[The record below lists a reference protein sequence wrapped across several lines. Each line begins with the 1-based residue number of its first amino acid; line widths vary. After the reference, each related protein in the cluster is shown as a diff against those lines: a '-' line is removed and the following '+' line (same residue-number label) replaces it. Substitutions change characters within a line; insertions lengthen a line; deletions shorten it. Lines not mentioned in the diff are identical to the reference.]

1 MKSSALEEKVIAL
14 VEPVIKDMGFALVQL
29 RIYADGPS
37 ETLQILAED
46 PQTFNLG
53 VDDCAKISRSISA
66 VLDVE
71 DPIKGAYRLE
81 VSSPGI
87 DRPLTR
93 VEDFERFK
101 GFDAKVEVNPPINER
116 KRFRGPLLGEENG
129 IIKMEIDGETVEI
142 PFERVHKAK
151 LVLTD
156 ALINAT
162 KKDVTD
168 KNEH

>member
-1 MKSSALEEKVIAL
+1 M

-37 ETLQILAED
+37 ETMQILAED
-46 PQTFNLG
+46 PETHNLG
-53 VDDCAKISRSISA
+53 VDDCAKISRAVSA

-93 VEDFERFK
+93 LEDFSRYK
-101 GFDAKVEVNPPINER
+101 TYIAKIEVSPPINER
-116 KRFRGPLLGEENG
+116 KRFRGALLGEENG
-129 IIKMEIDGETVEI
+129 IIKMEIDGENVEI

-156 ALINAT
+156 DLISAT
-162 KKDVTD
+162 KKERKTN
-168 KNEH
+168 KA